1 MDAAKRKALEAAGW
15 RFGDAADFLGMTD
28 EERQLLDNPVTIDDM
43 RADDWDAV
51 RRIYLEGLATGNA
64 SFETEAPDWPAWD
77 EKHHRHSRLVARQE
91 GRVVAW
97 AALAPVSHRR
107 CYAGVAEVSLY
118 VTADCRGRCVGKRLL
133 QALIASSERHGVWTL
148 HGATFPENTASL
160 RLQQACGFRVVGRR
174 ERIAQRDG
182 VWRDTVLTERRS
194 SVVGTAD
201 GPA

>member
-1 MDAAKRKALEAAGW
+1 MECVI
-15 RFGDAADFLGMTD
+15 D
-28 EERQLLDNPVTIDDM
+28 EL
-43 RADDWDAV
+43 RADDWEAV

-64 SFETEAPDWPAWD
+64 SFETEAPDWAAWD
-77 EKHHRHSRLVARQE
+77 EKHHRHSRLVARQG

-97 AALAPVSHRR
+97 AALAPVSHRH

-118 VTADCRGRCVGKRLL
+118 VAADCRGRGVGKRLL
-133 QALIASSERHGVWTL
+133 RALVESSERHGVWAL
-148 HGATFPENTASL
+148 CGATFPENTASL

-174 ERIAQRDG
+174 ERVAQRDG

-194 SVVGTAD
+194 SVVGVTE